1 MTTMEMIIDGTF
13 GGQPVADYY
22 RSGGYVSYG
31 GYEFIC
37 KIKDREL
44 NIPFDW
50 ASTCTLVNDD
60 ETITVQNGVF
70 ALFDGD
76 YEIDDCFDDEY
87 AKLGINREDITAEV
101 LAGTSSIFE
110 FYYDYEPVMD
120 GDKIKILSIKLSDG
134 ENDLFVSQDVIDAF
148 NMSEV

>member
-1 MTTMEMIIDGTF
+1 MIIMKMIIDGVF

-22 RSGGYVSYG
+22 KSGGYVSYG
-31 GYEFIC
+31 GYEFVC

-87 AKLGINREDITAEV
+87 AKLGIKREDITAEI
-101 LAGTSSIFE
+101 LAETSSIFE
-110 FYYDYEPVMD
+110 FYYDYDKVID
-120 GDKIKILSIKLSDG
+120 GDYMKIISIKFSDG
-134 ENDLFVSQDVIDAF
+134 GNDFFVAQDVIDEF
-148 NMSEV
+148 NRLEA